1 MKKKKAVKIKFI
13 ENAKIKNVLSK
24 ILYVVITICILYN
37 IIYLINTTI
46 TKKEYISIFGIS
58 FFNMKSS
65 AMKPELSKNDFI
77 IVKEDKNKALET
89 GDIIAYRVNGNIKI
103 NKIFYIQ
110 IDDGKIAYVTKSNQ
124 NYYPDNEKIKKEQII
139 GTVVVHV
146 PILGFFT
153 NILESKIT
161 SLIVILILVLK
172 FSYNKE
178 IYKRKRQRKRKKGWF
193 ESSFFRLI
201 IIQIFF
207 I

>member
-1 MKKKKAVKIKFI
+1 MKKKKTVKIKFI

-24 ILYVVITICILYN
+24 ILYVIITICILYN

-65 AMKPELSKNDFI
+65 AMKPELNKNDFI

-139 GTVVVHV
+139 GTVVTHV

-172 FSYNKE
+172 FLYNKE
-178 IYKRKRQRKRKKGWF
+178 TYKRKRQRKRKKG
-193 ESSFFRLI
+193 
-201 IIQIFF
+201 
-207 I
+207 

>member
-1 MKKKKAVKIKFI
+1 MKKKKEVKIKFI
-13 ENAKIKNVLSK
+13 ENAEIKNVLSK
-24 ILYVVITICILYN
+24 ILYVIITICILYN

-110 IDDGKIAYVTKSNQ
+110 IDDGKIAYVTKSNK

-139 GTVVVHV
+139 GTVVAHV

-172 FSYNKE
+172 FLYNKE

-201 IIQIFF
+201 II
-207 I
+207 

>member
-1 MKKKKAVKIKFI
+1 
-13 ENAKIKNVLSK
+13 
-24 ILYVVITICILYN
+24 
-37 IIYLINTTI
+37 
-46 TKKEYISIFGIS
+46 
-58 FFNMKSS
+58 MKSS

-77 IVKEDKNKALET
+77 IVKEDKNKALEM
-89 GDIIAYRVNGNIKI
+89 GDIIAYRV
-103 NKIFYIQ
+103 Q

-139 GTVVVHV
+139 GTVVAHV

-178 IYKRKRQRKRKKGWF
+178 IYKRKRQRKKKKG
-193 ESSFFRLI
+193 
-201 IIQIFF
+201 
-207 I
+207 

>member
-1 MKKKKAVKIKFI
+1 MKKKKTVKIKFI
-13 ENAKIKNVLSK
+13 ENAKIKKVLSK
-24 ILYVVITICILYN
+24 ILYVIITICILYN

-65 AMKPELSKNDFI
+65 AMKPELNKNDFI

-139 GTVVVHV
+139 GTVVAHV

-178 IYKRKRQRKRKKGWF
+178 IYKRKRQRKRKKG
-193 ESSFFRLI
+193 
-201 IIQIFF
+201 
-207 I
+207 

>member
-13 ENAKIKNVLSK
+13 ENAKIKKILSK
-24 ILYVVITICILYN
+24 ILYVIITICILYN

-77 IVKEDKNKALET
+77 IVKEDKALEV

-103 NKIFYIQ
+103 NQIFYVQ

-124 NYYPDNEKIKKEQII
+124 NYYPDNEEIKKEQII
-139 GTVVVHV
+139 GKVVIHV

-153 NILESKIT
+153 NLLENKIT
-161 SLIVILILVLK
+161 SLIVILVLLLK
-172 FSYNKE
+172 FLYNKE
-178 IYKRKRQRKRKKGWF
+178 IYKKNRQRKRKKDH
-193 ESSFFRLI
+193 EYR
-201 IIQIFF
+201 
-207 I
+207 

>member
-1 MKKKKAVKIKFI
+1 MKKKKEVKIKFI
-13 ENAKIKNVLSK
+13 ENAKIQNVLSK
-24 ILYVVITICILYN
+24 ILYVIITICILYN
-37 IIYLINTTI
+37 VIYLINTTI

-58 FFNMKSS
+58 FFNMKSN
-65 AMKPELSKNDFI
+65 AMKPELGKNDFI

-89 GDIIAYRVNGNIKI
+89 GDIIAYRVNRNIKI

-139 GTVVVHV
+139 GKVVAHV

-172 FSYNKE
+172 FLYNKE
-178 IYKRKRQRKRKKGWF
+178 IYKRKRQRKRKKG
-193 ESSFFRLI
+193 
-201 IIQIFF
+201 
-207 I
+207 

>member
-13 ENAKIKNVLSK
+13 ENAKIKKVLSK
-24 ILYVVITICILYN
+24 ILYVIITICILYN

-77 IVKEDKNKALET
+77 IVKEDKNKALEM

-178 IYKRKRQRKRKKGWF
+178 IYKKKRQRKRKKGWF

>member
-1 MKKKKAVKIKFI
+1 MKKKKTVKIKFI
-13 ENAKIKNVLSK
+13 ENAKIKKVLSK
-24 ILYVVITICILYN
+24 ILYVIITICILYN

-65 AMKPELSKNDFI
+65 AMKPELNKSDFI
-77 IVKEDKNKALET
+77 IVKEDKNKALEMD
-89 GDIIAYRVNGNIKI
+89 DIIAYRVNGNIKI

-139 GTVVVHV
+139 GTVVAHV

-178 IYKRKRQRKRKKGWF
+178 IYKRKRQRKRKKG
-193 ESSFFRLI
+193 
-201 IIQIFF
+201 
-207 I
+207 